1 MPLIP
6 AGGRSDYDMRAHYI
20 DDNQKHVFEPLMKR
34 CLDKRPVARGTFEN
48 ALEDIQLHLS
58 KYSQNKH
65 AATLEEKQVR
75 LSLVL
80 SWHTH
85 L

>member
-1 MPLIP
+1 MHLIFT
-6 AGGRSDYDMRAHYI
+6 GGCSDYDMRAHYI

-48 ALEDIQLHLS
+48 ALEDIQLHLT
-58 KYSQNKH
+58 KYSQNRH

-75 LSLVL
+75 LF
-80 SWHTH
+80 
-85 L
+85 